1 VRFTVTMF
9 ATWAAAHLGKKVP
22 HCWTGSVGK
31 KVFLKAPPVAK

>member
-9 ATWAAAHLGKKVP
+9 ATWAAAHLGKKFP
-22 HCWTGSVGK
+22 HFCTGSVGK